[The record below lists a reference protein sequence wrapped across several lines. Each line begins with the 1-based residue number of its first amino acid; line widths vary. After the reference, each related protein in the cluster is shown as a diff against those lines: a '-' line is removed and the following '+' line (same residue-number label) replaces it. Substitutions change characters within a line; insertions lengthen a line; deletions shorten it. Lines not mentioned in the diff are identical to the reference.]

1 LSAEEVPSSFAF
13 SFSFVFG
20 LELKYRKGLHSGRN
34 RGLACTVYVRLVAG
48 WHGLRTEYRRPDI
61 DDDDD
66 DDDDELRSI
75 PFLAVIRVVTGRTHV
90 DARIGLEE
98 RIAAHR
104 IALY

>member
-1 LSAEEVPSSFAF
+1 MSAEEVPSSFAF

-34 RGLACTVYVRLVAG
+34 RGLACTVHVRLVAG

-66 DDDDELRSI
+66 DELSTI
-75 PFLAVIRVVTGRTHV
+75 PFLAVIRVVTGRIHV
-90 DARIGLEE
+90 DARIDVEGW
-98 RIAAHR
+98 IAAHR